1 MSIRH
6 WPPSEQ
12 PRQKLIERGAEAL
25 SDAELLAI
33 ILRQGTQ
40 GRTAIDVA
48 RYSLQH
54 FGSLRACLEASE
66 KDWCSLL
73 GLGQASYTLLQA
85 SQELCRRHLQ
95 SQLTRGEAISD
106 PFAMR
111 RYLLAQLRHHTH
123 EVFAC
128 LYLDKQLHTID
139 FVKLSHGTIDEA
151 VVYPREIV
159 KHALRL
165 DASHL
170 ILAHNHPSG
179 NATPSEADKAL
190 TAQVKRLTSGLGL
203 HLLDHFIIG
212 DGDMYSFK
220 EAGLM
225 AA

>member
-6 WPPSEQ
+6 WPLSEQ
-12 PRQKLIERGAEAL
+12 PRQKLLDKGAEAL

-33 ILRQGTQ
+33 ILRQGTH
-40 GRTAIDVA
+40 GRTALDIA
-48 RYSLQH
+48 RQSLQH

-66 KDWCSLL
+66 EDWCNLQ
-73 GLGQASYTLLQA
+73 GLGQASYTLIQA

-95 SQLTRGEAISD
+95 SQLARGEAINDS
-106 PFAMR
+106 FAMR
-111 RYLLAQLRHHTH
+111 RYLMSQLRHHTN

-128 LYLDKQLHTID
+128 LYLDKQLHIID
-139 FVKLSHGTIDEA
+139 FIKLAHGTIDEA

-179 NATPSEADKAL
+179 NATPSEADKNL
-190 TAQVKRLTSGLGL
+190 TTRVKRLVSGLGL
-203 HLLDHFIIG
+203 QLLDHFIIG
-212 DGDMYSFK
+212 DGEMYSFK